1 MFLNGF
7 WNEQWNGMESL
18 KRSNFCIALS
28 KVYVNDD
35 HGCDRI
41 ELLLLSRRLSL
52 QEP

>member
-1 MFLNGF
+1 M
-7 WNEQWNGMESL
+7 EWNGILE
-18 KRSNFCIALS
+18 KKSNFCIALS

-41 ELLLLSRRLSL
+41 ELLPLSGRLSL